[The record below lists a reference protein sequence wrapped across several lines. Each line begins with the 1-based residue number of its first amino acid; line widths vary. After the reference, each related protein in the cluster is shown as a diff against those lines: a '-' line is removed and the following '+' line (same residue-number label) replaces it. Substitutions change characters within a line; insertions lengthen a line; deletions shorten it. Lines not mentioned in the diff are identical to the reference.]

1 MIFFGGFDVG
11 GGLFP
16 YSNISDIVTYSIGI
30 LFWYIISGAIATGW
44 NLLFESFGKSSK
56 KNEKATIISLITVFA
71 VLVIIMP
78 TIATS
83 CIVTEKTTR
92 QNISMDELV
101 SIWDPEKQSV
111 REDVRLQE
119 IRIKNNFIFPASYK
133 LPDITACL
141 YLDIVILTHSCR
153 YCNLFAPKFTP
164 F

>member
-1 MIFFGGFDVG
+1 
-11 GGLFP
+11 L
-16 YSNISDIVTYSIGI
+16 
-30 LFWYIISGAIATGW
+30 YIISCVIASGW
-44 NLLFESFGKSSK
+44 NLLFEYFGKSSK

-101 SIWDPEKQSV
+101 SIWDPEKQPV

-141 YLDIVILTHSCR
+141 YDTEGNSKLGYSVTYKTEDGGCLIRVMEEL
-153 YCNLFAPKFTP
+153 LQAPR
-164 F
+164 